1 MLVDLMDIFGAINLA
16 DLSVVEK
23 VRSKVGVMAA
33 QVVVLMVQT

>member
-16 DLSVVEK
+16 DLLVVEK

-33 QVVVLMVQT
+33 QVVVLMVRT